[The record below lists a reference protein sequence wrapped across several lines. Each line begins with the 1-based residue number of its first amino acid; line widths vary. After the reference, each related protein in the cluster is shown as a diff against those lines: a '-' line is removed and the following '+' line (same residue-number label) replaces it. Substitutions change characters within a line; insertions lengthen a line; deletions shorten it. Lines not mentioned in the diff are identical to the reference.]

1 MYGAAGQ
8 EVARA
13 KATHRASGR
22 MNFPVEQSICPGC
35 GVRLPAI
42 DGPVHRYM
50 HSTPAC
56 WHAFGRVLAREYED
70 REYFAVHHLTVDAY
84 AVQHPG
90 DAGPQAVQSVGV
102 HLLRLHLLLERAYSP
117 AQVLAITRDAVKD
130 KGRFTRLPRPD
141 FMGDVTV
148 LDVVAARNAAEHRQ
162 AVQSWAHAAWQAW
175 AHQHDAV
182 RRSVAD
188 GLKTA

>member
-1 MYGAAGQ
+1 
-8 EVARA
+8 
-13 KATHRASGR
+13 

-70 REYFAVHHLTVDAY
+70 RAYFAVHHLTVDAY

-102 HLLRLHLLLERAYSP
+102 HL
-117 AQVLAITRDAVKD
+117 
-130 KGRFTRLPRPD
+130 TRLPRPD